1 MEMTKFLALVARESV
16 SEVYPL
22 TGDWQGD
29 ACHVVRISR
38 RAAQVRIVI
47 ERDSERRTVPLDSVE
62 PSRALV
68 ALVESGTYDEA
79 TMTWTRRTSD
89 GLTVLPLSY

>member
-1 MEMTKFLALVARESV
+1 MTKFLALVARESHA
-16 SEVYPL
+16 EVYPL
-22 TGDWQGD
+22 DGDWQGD
-29 ACHVVRISR
+29 ACQVVRISQR
-38 RAAQVRIVI
+38 GAQVHIGI
-47 ERDSERRTVPLDSVE
+47 ERNSERRMVRLDSVE

-79 TMTWTRRTSD
+79 SMTWTDRTSK